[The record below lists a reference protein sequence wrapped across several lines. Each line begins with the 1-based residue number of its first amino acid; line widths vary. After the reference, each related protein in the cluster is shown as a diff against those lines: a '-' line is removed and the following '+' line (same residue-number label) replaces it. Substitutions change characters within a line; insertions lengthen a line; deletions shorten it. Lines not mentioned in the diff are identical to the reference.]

1 MNIKGFR
8 PDEDEI
14 VYLDETISFTRIEE
28 SSPTGVWED
37 DFIEIITPKNANSK
51 IIQFTKGAERVA
63 DYIWDDTFPQSL
75 EDFINEKAKEV
86 YGEL

>member
-1 MNIKGFR
+1 MDIKGFR
-8 PDEDEI
+8 SDEDEVI
-14 VYLDETISFTRIEE
+14 YLDETISFTRIEE
-28 SSPTGVWED
+28 SSSTGVWED

-51 IIQFTKGAERVA
+51 IISFTEEAQRVA
-63 DYIWDDTFPQSL
+63 SYIWDDTFHQSL

>member
-8 PDEDEI
+8 TDEDEVI
-14 VYLDETISFTRIEE
+14 YLDETISFTRIEE
-28 SSPTGVWED
+28 SSPTGIWED

-51 IIQFTKGAERVA
+51 IISFTEDAQRVA
-63 DYIWDDTFPQSL
+63 NYIWDDTFNESL
-75 EDFINEKAKEV
+75 EDFINEKVKEV